1 MKILF
6 VCHGNICRSPMAE
19 FVMKHLLSESGRADV
34 EVASAALH
42 TDALGC
48 YTHRGTRAVLA
59 ERAIPFSRRA
69 AWLINAAKAREFD
82 LIVGMDDY
90 NIADLKRLVHPEDQ
104 PKIHKLLSFAGS
116 SRDVADPWYT
126 GDFNVTYEDVLAGC
140 RALLE
145 KI

>member
-1 MKILF
+1 
-6 VCHGNICRSPMAE
+6 
-19 FVMKHLLSESGRADV
+19 
-34 EVASAALH
+34 
-42 TDALGC
+42 
-48 YTHRGTRAVLA
+48 VLA
-59 ERAIPFSRRA
+59 ERAIPFSRREARLIDA
-69 AWLINAAKAREFD
+69 ATARGYD

-90 NIADLKRLVHPEDQ
+90 NIADLKRLVYPEDI
-104 PKIHKLLSFAGS
+104 PKIRKLLSFAGS

>member
-1 MKILF
+1 
-6 VCHGNICRSPMAE
+6 MAE
-19 FVMKHLLSESGRADV
+19 FVMKHLLAEAGRADV
-34 EVASAALH
+34 EVESAALH
-42 TDALGC
+42 TDAIGC
-48 YTHRGTRAVLA
+48 DTHRGTRTVLA
-59 ERAIPFSRRA
+59 ERGIPFSRREARLIDA
-69 AWLINAAKAREFD
+69 AAARGYD

-90 NIADLKRLVHPEDQ
+90 NIADLKRLVYPEDL
-104 PKIHKLLSFAGS
+104 PKIRKLLSFAGS